1 MESSVATHREDVA
14 PARDGPI
21 LLAPQWPASKG
32 RQRGSILARMLLG
45 ADVLAAVNAALLGGW
60 IVGLEPDEFV
70 IFITGATIAWP
81 LTAFAVGLYNDGG
94 RLRFWVS
101 GVSEVPQGLTAI
113 VLFSWPLFMI
123 ATASGASAA
132 GAAALWTVLLTAVL
146 SPLARASVR
155 TKLHREAPLRQRAV
169 IVGSGVVAGQ
179 LVEKMRTQDQYGILP
194 IGLVDDA
201 PYEIGTPDLAR
212 LGDLGDLERVIREL
226 GVGPRCDRVLE
237 RGPRGAPALHPRLP

>member
-155 TKLHREAPLRQRAV
+155 TKLTPRGATPATSGDRGLRGCGGSARREDADPGPVRHPADRSRRRRAV
-169 IVGSGVVAGQ
+169 RDRHA
-179 LVEKMRTQDQYGILP
+179 
-194 IGLVDDA
+194 
-201 PYEIGTPDLAR
+201 
-212 LGDLGDLERVIREL
+212 
-226 GVGPRCDRVLE
+226 GPRAPRRS
-237 RGPRGAPALHPRLP
+237 RGPRARDPRARRGTAL